1 MGGLSSAL
9 LFCYHERERGV
20 AGLQPFEI
28 GRLTRLDLGYVG
40 ETGSREIQIDMSEWL
55 ERWPDG
61 RIAVD
66 VLKPGRKEYYLA
78 DTTVEDGILTWT
90 VTYTDVA
97 KAGRGM
103 AQISI
108 YDFGS
113 GKVYKSRCVETI
125 IRESADMAEDLE
137 APHPMD
143 TWVARAVEAKE
154 GALGAALSAAQSAS
168 VAKAAET
175 VVVEARDRAEA
186 AAAAAENSETIA
198 ANASANATEKAAEA
212 SASAEAAERYASD
225 AEAANDEVQAKASEV
240 RDNADRAEAAAEG
253 LETAVTE
260 AVKAKNTATEQAGI
274 AKTAAQNASVAVNNA
289 TTAAI
294 AAADYAAAAQNASGA
309 AENAAGAALNAMG
322 GAGNAMTQA
331 QESAAAAENAANEA
345 KAAADSIPE
354 DYTELVNIA
363 TTRAPGI
370 LQEASGDVASFWDGD
385 AMPAQ
390 AIVSQIVAAQA
401 GSGDPSPDNVR
412 TISGWKTVNVTRV
425 GKNLVDI
432 PDIAD
437 TMGNLIRANTKAA
450 FEAVPYKA
458 DTQYTFS
465 ADIETAAT
473 DALHGIEILYS
484 DGTKTYFW
492 MNSNGSQ
499 TEKSVTSTAGK
510 TIASIL
516 FTYNVARTVTVRN
529 VQLEEGTAATAYEPY
544 QDVTLTA
551 TPPQTVYGGSLN
563 WTTGVL
569 TVTHVGKAVRA
580 ADISYKY
587 GTSMTGWQTSC
598 FVTAADTSLAPGRL
612 ASVCSH
618 FQNTMDTA
626 FTAGSATH
634 GIFSDHQT
642 LTTKYFAWG
651 DPDATVEDFQAW
663 LEEQYEAGTPVALV
677 SPRSEAYTIQLTP
690 QQLYLLK
697 GSNSLWSDCG
707 DTSVI
712 YIADTKMYIDNAL
725 AAIAASIIDA

>member
-1 MGGLSSAL
+1 M
-9 LFCYHERERGV
+9 
-20 AGLQPFEI
+20 QPFEI
-28 GRLTRLDLGYVG
+28 GRLTRLELGYVG
-40 ETGSREIQIDMSEWL
+40 ETESREIQIDMSEWL

-61 RIAVD
+61 KIAVD

-90 VTYTDVA
+90 VKYTDVA

-143 TWVARAVEAKE
+143 TWVARAVEAKA
-154 GALGAALSAAQSAS
+154 GALEAATSAAGSA
-168 VAKAAET
+168 AAAT
-175 VVVEARDRAEA
+175 GAVEKVEDARDRAESA
-186 AAAAAENSETIA
+186 AEAAENSETIA
-198 ANASANATEKAAEA
+198 ASASENATTKAAEA
-212 SASAEAAERYASD
+212 SASATAAGNHASD
-225 AEAANDEVQAKASEV
+225 AEAAAATAEGKAAEATEQ
-240 RDNADRAEAAAEG
+240 ADRAEAAAEA
-253 LETAVTE
+253 LDTAATE
-260 AVKAKNTATEQAGI
+260 AKTAAAEAASAATAALKAADNAASQATI
-274 AKTAAQNASVAVNNA
+274 ASKAAQNASTAEGNA
-289 TTAAI
+289 ATAAES
-294 AAADYAAAAQNASGA
+294 AADYAAAAQNASGA

-516 FTYNVARTVTVRN
+516 FTYNVLRTVTVRN

-598 FVTAADTSLAPGRL
+598 FVTEADTSLAPGRL